1 MADYIYLFLINN
13 MNRNTY
19 KAFFLSFQSFKDF
32 VSTVNNPQGIF
43 DAIIDAKQ
51 FLIKLLKVKNAIFKV
66 KVLVTRYL
74 TFLNYSYYGKYC
86 QKVVHKNGM
95 NLMKL
100 TSKSDLN

>member
-51 FLIKLLKVKNAIFKV
+51 FLI
-66 KVLVTRYL
+66 
-74 TFLNYSYYGKYC
+74 
-86 QKVVHKNGM
+86 
-95 NLMKL
+95 
-100 TSKSDLN
+100 